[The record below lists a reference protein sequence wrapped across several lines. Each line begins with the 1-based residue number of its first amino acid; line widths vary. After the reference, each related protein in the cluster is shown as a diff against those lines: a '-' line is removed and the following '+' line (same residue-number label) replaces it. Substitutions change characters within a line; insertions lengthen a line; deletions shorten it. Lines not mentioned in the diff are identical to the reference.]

1 MRLVL
6 LTVITMCAFAS
17 NSLLTRA
24 AVDGGH
30 IDPVTFAVLRVMAG
44 AVILAAL
51 VLGQGGRLPLNTR
64 GTIIGSVSL
73 AVYMIGFS
81 LAYVTLDAGL
91 GALILFGVVQ
101 ITMFLFAGLRS
112 TQPTLRQVSGAV
124 IAFLGLIVAL
134 WPAGETPVDV
144 TGAAFMAAAGIGW
157 AAYTICGKEAANPLA
172 ATAANFC
179 LCLPI
184 LCVFLFPWLQ
194 SGTIWGCM
202 LAIVCGAV
210 TSGLGYALWYRVLPG
225 LQQSTAA
232 VVQLS
237 VPVIAIVAGAV
248 LLGERLTY
256 GVILAAVLV
265 IAGIGWAVTS
275 RSAPRR
281 RS

>member
-6 LTVITMCAFAS
+6 LTVFTMCAFAS

-30 IDPVTFAVLRVMAG
+30 MDPISFAIVRVLAG
-44 AVILAAL
+44 AAILAAL
-51 VLGQGGRLPLNTR
+51 VLGQGGRLPLTGR
-64 GTIIGSVSL
+64 ATAIGATSL

-101 ITMFLFAGLRS
+101 ISMFLYA
-112 TQPTLRQVSGAV
+112 TLRGQRPTPRQLSGAAV
-124 IAFLGLIVAL
+124 AFLGLTIAL
-134 WPAGETPVDV
+134 WPTGEAATDPG
-144 TGAAFMAAAGIGW
+144 GAAFMALAGVGW
-157 AAYTICGKEAANPLA
+157 AAYTICGKGAANPLA

-179 LCLPI
+179 VCLPV
-184 LCVFLFPWLQ
+184 LCVVLFPWLQ
-194 SGTIWGCM
+194 AATLWGYGVAV
-202 LAIVCGAV
+202 LCGAV
-210 TSGLGYALWYRVLPG
+210 TSGLGYALWYRVLPE

-237 VPVIAIVAGAV
+237 VPVIAIVAGSI
-248 LLGERLTY
+248 LLGESLTID
-256 GVILAAVLV
+256 VLLSAALV

-275 RSAPRR
+275 RSAPAR

>member
-1 MRLVL
+1 MRLIL
-6 LTVITMCAFAS
+6 LTAFTMCAFAS

-24 AVDGGH
+24 AVEGGH
-30 IDPVTFAVLRVMAG
+30 IDPVTFAVLRVLSG

-51 VLGQGGRLPLNTR
+51 VLGQGGRLPLKGRATA
-64 GTIIGSVSL
+64 IGASSL

-101 ITMFLFAGLRS
+101 ITMFLYAALRG
-112 TQPTLRQVSGAV
+112 TRPTPRQISGAAV
-124 IAFLGLIVAL
+124 AFLGLGIAL
-134 WPAGETPVDV
+134 WPAGETP
-144 TGAAFMAAAGIGW
+144 TNLAGAAFMTLAGLGW

-179 LCLPI
+179 MCLPI
-184 LCVFLFPWLQ
+184 LCVLLFPWLQ
-194 SGTIWGCM
+194 AATLWGVV
-202 LAIVCGAV
+202 LAFVCGAV

-237 VPVIAIVAGAV
+237 VPIIAILSGAA
-248 LLGERLTY
+248 LLGERLTWD
-256 GVILAAVLV
+256 VLV
-265 IAGIGWAVTS
+265 AAALVVAGIGWAVTL
-275 RSAPRR
+275 RSVPTR